1 MKFKKILSMVAPV
14 LLLTSCT
21 NDIIIYT
28 EPEFEKYNNIVT
40 YDDFVNTAT
49 EKSKQCKFYEKGYTN
64 SFTLKLNVVS
74 YQESNLKR
82 GGDELE
88 KAEMKGVSN
97 VDFQY
102 DNNNIVSTIN
112 TETNVKMK
120 NFEIDSNAKKEV
132 SYVVSSE
139 EKKEYQFAT
148 IDDKNYRIEIS
159 PLAKTYKKGIL
170 STETFY
176 ENMIAVASDLMD
188 VLFEDSYNL
197 KDDGEKTYYIDG
209 DLFTLTYTFNNSEPY
224 KASEYDTNAVGTKT
238 TNIDHKFQFK
248 LLEDSM
254 KLVISSKKTTKTS
267 FKEDRDPYKAN
278 DVITN
283 EEKASSTLEFKFED
297 VTLSKTDYSKLTEE
311 N

>member
-1 MKFKKILSMVAPV
+1 MKFKKILLMVAPV

-28 EPEFEKYNNIVT
+28 EPEFEAYKNIVT

-49 EKSKQCKFYEKGYTN
+49 EKSKQCKFYEEGYAN
-64 SFTLKLNVVS
+64 SFTLKMNVIG
-74 YQESNLKR
+74 YEESNLKR
-82 GGDELE
+82 GSEELE

-120 NFEIDSNAKKEV
+120 NFEIDNNAKKEV

-148 IDDKNYRIEIS
+148 IDDKNYRIEIL

-176 ENMIAVASDLMD
+176 ENMVAVASELMD
-188 VLFEDSYNL
+188 VLFKDNYNL
-197 KDDGEKTYYIDG
+197 ADDGEKTYYIDD
-209 DLFTLTYTFNNSEPY
+209 DLFTLTYAFSNSEPY
-224 KASEYDTNAVGTKT
+224 KVSEYDLNAIGTKT
-238 TNIDHKFQFK
+238 TKIDHKFQFK
-248 LLEDSM
+248 LLEDSI

-267 FKEDRDPYKAN
+267 FNEDSEPYKAN

>member
-1 MKFKKILSMVAPV
+1 MKIKKILLMVAPV

-28 EPEFEKYNNIVT
+28 EPEFEAYKNIVT

-49 EKSKQCKFYEKGYTN
+49 EKSKQCKFYEEEYSN
-64 SFTLKLNVVS
+64 SFTLKMNVVG
-74 YQESNLKR
+74 YEESNLKR
-82 GGDELE
+82 GNEELE

-120 NFEIDSNAKKEV
+120 NFEIDNNAKKEV
-132 SYVVSSE
+132 SYVISSE

-148 IDDKNYRIEIS
+148 IDDKNYKIEIS

-176 ENMIAVASDLMD
+176 ENMVAVASDLMD
-188 VLFEDSYNL
+188 VLFKDNYNL
-197 KDDGEKTYYIDG
+197 ADDGEKTYYIDG
-209 DLFTLTYTFNNSEPY
+209 DLFTLSYTFSNSEPY
-224 KASEYDTNAVGTKT
+224 KASEYDANAVGTKT
-238 TNIDHKFQFK
+238 TKIDHKFQFK
-248 LLEDSM
+248 LLEDSI